1 MNHKGILMLL
11 AALGGGMAASAASEN
26 GVIVSTDAYRWAGDT
41 IYQNEFKAWAES
53 GEEIRS
59 TYKGRPGYFM
69 PVEQTWKRK
78 NDLSAYPKLNT
89 DNRLHEAIFNMGLD
103 EMVNAVE
110 PDTTLRTG
118 KEWAG
123 VWTRDVSYSIILS
136 MAALQPEASMISL
149 MKKVN
154 KSGQIIQDT
163 GSGGAWPIST
173 DRMVWVLAAYEI
185 YKVTGDRK
193 WLEQVYPIAV
203 RSLDKDAKT
212 VMSARGLV
220 KGETSFIDWREQ
232 SYPRWMQTADI
243 SQSEAMGTNVM
254 YAAAL
259 EATAKM
265 AAALGKD
272 KEAAKYNALAN
283 SLAAN
288 IDKTFWMDDK
298 GYYGMY
304 TYGRDNMIMNPRHE
318 TLGAALSILY
328 DVAPEAHQK
337 EMSQRAP
344 QTPFGSPIFYPQ
356 IADMP
361 SYHNNGLWPFVASY
375 WTLAQAKAGNEAGT
389 LEGIGSVFRPAALF
403 ATNKENLNLDN
414 GDYFTELN
422 SSNML
427 WSLSGNLGITMR
439 ILFGI
444 HFEED
449 GLRIAP
455 FVPQTFAGTRSLENV
470 SYRGAKLDITVSGFG
485 SKVKKLTLNGK
496 ELDPQKVIPASRL
509 KGDCRIEVEMDN
521 EPIAPMQLN
530 RVANLKAPLTPIAW
544 LTHDEQLDAMEIP
557 TLNRLEWNPI
567 EYIAKYLVLRDGK
580 VVDETRQTTYPA
592 IVPGEW
598 QVIGVAGEGT
608 QSFASEPRSNRPAM
622 NILFDES
629 RYVSAMTS
637 PELSYKPAET
647 MKGSSNSDRF
657 VEIDK
662 SSAPLSAVVEI
673 PETGVY
679 SVKVRYANGNG
690 PVNTENKAA
699 IRSLTLD
706 GTKAGTIVMPHRG
719 VANWNDWGMSNSII
733 IPIEK
738 GKHTLGI
745 VYLPEDENMNI
756 DTNHA
761 ILDRIT
767 VERVD

>member
-1 MNHKGILMLL
+1 MKKYFAIAL
-11 AALGGGMAASAASEN
+11 AATAASLSAQEK
-26 GVIVSTDAYRWAGDT
+26 GVIVSTDAYRWQGDT

-53 GEEIRS
+53 PEEIRS

-69 PVEQTWKRK
+69 PVEQTWRRK
-78 NDLSAYPKLNT
+78 NDLSQYPRLSGTNL
-89 DNRLHEAIFNMGLD
+89 LHEAIFNMGLD

-185 YKVTGDRK
+185 YKVTGDK
-193 WLEQVYPIAV
+193 EWLKKVYPIAV
-203 RSLDKDAKT
+203 NSLDKDEKT
-212 VMSARGLV
+212 VMSAKGLV

-259 EATAKM
+259 EATSKM
-265 AAALGKD
+265 AAALGK
-272 KEAAKYNALAN
+272 KQEAAKYQAKA
-283 SLAAN
+283 SALAAN

-304 TYGRDNMIMNPRHE
+304 TYGRDNMILNPRHE
-318 TLGAALSILY
+318 TLGASLSILY

-337 EMSQRAP
+337 SISENAP
-344 QTPFGSPIFYPQ
+344 QTVYGAPIFWPQ
-356 IADMP
+356 ISDMP

-375 WTLAQAKAGNEAGT
+375 WTLAQAKTGNEEGV

-444 HFEED
+444 HFEEN
-449 GLRIAP
+449 GIRIAP
-455 FVPQTFAGTRSLENV
+455 FVPQTLAATRSLDNV
-470 SYRGAKLDITVSGFG
+470 SYRGATLDITVKGFG

-496 ELDPQKVIPASRL
+496 DLNPAEVIPASKL
-509 KGDCRIEVEMDN
+509 KGVCKIVVEMDN
-521 EPIAPMQLN
+521 LPIEKMKVN
-530 RVANLKAPLTPIAW
+530 RAGNSKAPLTPI
-544 LTHDEQLDAMEIP
+544 T
-557 TLNRLEWNPI
+557 RLAYDPSLAKAGEEFRMNVMEWNPI
-567 EYIAKYLVLRDGK
+567 EYIGKYLVIRDGK
-580 VVDETRQTTYPA
+580 VVGETRETRY
-592 IVPGEW
+592 ILDDPGEW
-598 QVIGVAGEGT
+598 QVIGVAGDGT
-608 QSFASEPRSNRPAM
+608 QSFASEPLSNRRAEK
-622 NILFDES
+622 LFFPTS
-629 RYVSAMTS
+629 TSSFTMTS
-637 PELSYKPAET
+637 PELSYPPKE
-647 MKGSSNSDRF
+647 KQSGWSGKDGF

-662 SSAPLSAVVEI
+662 TSSQMVVETEV
-673 PETGVY
+673 PEPGLY
-679 SVKVRYANGNG
+679 SFSVRYANGNG

-699 IRSLTLD
+699 IRTLTLD
-706 GTKAGTIVMPHRG
+706 GNKAGTVVMPTRG
-719 VANWNDWGMSNSII
+719 VANWNDWGMSNSIVL
-733 IPIEK
+733 PLEK
-738 GKHTLGI
+738 GRHSIGI
-745 VYLPEDENMNI
+745 IYLPEDENMNI

-761 ILDRIT
+761 IIDYVLMQKL
-767 VERVD
+767 